1 MEEVTHGN
9 FPSGAAEGFVWL
21 LEFYAPWCGH
31 CRSLAPKVLPLPLAP
46 PSSHACAAF
55 NLPEYLARW
64 KHISLSL
71 NRKTVTLS
79 IGQQTWFLSA
89 L

>member
-31 CRSLAPKVLPLPLAP
+31 CKNLAPKVKIVALHSLTLLQTCCELHCMAWYGSCISPLS
-46 PSSHACAAF
+46 PSRITAG
-55 NLPEYLARW
+55 L
-64 KHISLSL
+64 
-71 NRKTVTLS
+71 
-79 IGQQTWFLSA
+79 
-89 L
+89 